1 MLLLYYIILYHYY
14 IKPSCLVEAGPPRW
28 EAFDDSSG
36 PMTTE
41 WLCHYDGTTTAW
53 RRHDDEATTVRRRSD
68 DRHKPGSGVQPQLM
82 TCQKLD
88 SAPNPGLWHV
98 KPGLVTVV
106 ALSSHRRACRRQ
118 AVVMPS
124 VYRRRAVGTSSSCC
138 WAIVVRPSAHCRRAV
153 VSIVISTRRDFSYP
167 TIVHVF
173 WIMLN

>member
-1 MLLLYYIILYHYY
+1 M
-14 IKPSCLVEAGPPRW
+14 EAGARRR

-41 WLCHYDGTTTAW
+41 WLRHDLTTMCRRHDDGRPTAW

-68 DRHKPGSGVQPQLM
+68 DRHKPGFGVQPHLMTCHKPGFGAEPGLM
-82 TCQKLD
+82 TCQTRACD
-88 SAPNPGLWHV
+88 GRRA
-98 KPGLVTVV
+98 VV
-106 ALSSHRRACRRQ
+106 ASSSCRRQ

-138 WAIVVRPSAHCRRAV
+138 GAIVVRPSAHCRRAV

-167 TIVHVF
+167 TSACL
-173 WIMLN
+173 LNYAKP